1 MVADVLFPDRACF
14 VVWIAL
20 LLMAGCPAEAVEKKK
35 RFHHHAEVSQVVVRG
50 RRMQNGSSSLKTQH
64 HDVKQLESSHRRP
77 TTATMRSSEAS
88 FVQSSAGLV
97 QNLQR
102 QGKLSMIQPMAGE
115 PDEGMSPAMAVIADA
130 DKTSAAQE
138 PGPELPPETPMEVP
152 SASQLPLGAA
162 EPNPDAEA
170 EAAAA
175 EAEAAAAAEGAAA
188 AGPPAPPQGHS
199 QALDAAATRRLMDSV
214 PILDESDD
222 DDAAAATMQTR
233 ATEAVK
239 RLPRHMINRVMQ
251 AAVATASPVAKVS
264 VSVRMPSTPVPQAS
278 GPLHKGQQQRQQQ
291 QQQQPQ
297 QQQRRRLQPQRRP
310 RRRWAHLRRQPPSQ
324 YAGCPA
330 FGGPIEAR
338 ITFRSK
344 SEVFARSEKDIHE
357 EALAMLMSNGLTEGQ
372 AEELAVN
379 GYISGLSGPVVTVV
393 TRHGIHRGLRNH
405 GPLASRT
412 DIFPAT
418 LVWTLRCIDSSRQSP
433 DSDGAFEEVKLR
445 TGWGG
450 RRRRRW
456 FRRLRRRFRRFWRRV
471 KRVARRTWRAVKRVA
486 RVAFKKL
493 VSFGKC
499 AIGAAVPL
507 IMGNPGAAG
516 KLASCATKKVNE
528 LKNETKEIFQGVKK
542 EVKTLKNDVASVAK
556 QASAG
561 AAVTIAHLYKCGEKL
576 KKLLKAGKI
585 TAKAAVQR
593 MEDQS
598 VIEVINSTVTVET
611 QLQKVNKHAVKGAK
625 IIAKDALKV
634 ANSSSSIL

>member
-1 MVADVLFPDRACF
+1 
-14 VVWIAL
+14 
-20 LLMAGCPAEAVEKKK
+20 
-35 RFHHHAEVSQVVVRG
+35 
-50 RRMQNGSSSLKTQH
+50 
-64 HDVKQLESSHRRP
+64 
-77 TTATMRSSEAS
+77 
-88 FVQSSAGLV
+88 
-97 QNLQR
+97 
-102 QGKLSMIQPMAGE
+102 
-115 PDEGMSPAMAVIADA
+115 
-130 DKTSAAQE
+130 
-138 PGPELPPETPMEVP
+138 
-152 SASQLPLGAA
+152 
-162 EPNPDAEA
+162 
-170 EAAAA
+170 
-175 EAEAAAAAEGAAA
+175 
-188 AGPPAPPQGHS
+188 
-199 QALDAAATRRLMDSV
+199 
-214 PILDESDD
+214 
-222 DDAAAATMQTR
+222 
-233 ATEAVK
+233 
-239 RLPRHMINRVMQ
+239 
-251 AAVATASPVAKVS
+251 
-264 VSVRMPSTPVPQAS
+264 
-278 GPLHKGQQQRQQQ
+278 
-291 QQQQPQ
+291 
-297 QQQRRRLQPQRRP
+297 
-310 RRRWAHLRRQPPSQ
+310 
-324 YAGCPA
+324 
-330 FGGPIEAR
+330 
-338 ITFRSK
+338 
-344 SEVFARSEKDIHE
+344 
-357 EALAMLMSNGLTEGQ
+357 MLMSNGLTEGQ